1 MITLI
6 GIGHVFSIREAVKRI
21 IFKKAPDSVCIEL
34 DKIRFD
40 ALEQGYR
47 GNEEV
52 PFIFKRLQKIYDRA
66 AESQGAT
73 VGEEMLG
80 AVEAAKEM
88 KIPYH
93 FIDIEASPMVMDI
106 FQKLTLGQKT
116 KLMGSVLVASVLPKK
131 KLEEGMKQIEENPLE
146 AIEQFEKAFPE
157 LKRDLVDYRDAYMS
171 KRLIEISKRFENVI
185 AVVGEGHIHGIEKK
199 LKNMEYEVIH
209 LNEVLEISKEIKE
222 GTYDSDDNDSRNM
235 GSHNTVTFSFDV
247 EFENTME
254 NM

>member
-21 IFKKAPDSVCIEL
+21 IFRKVPDAVCIEL

-40 ALEQGYR
+40 ALEKGLR
-47 GNEEV
+47 GNEKV

-66 AESQGAT
+66 AESQGAS

-80 AVEAAKEM
+80 AVEAAREM
-88 KIPYH
+88 EIPYH

-131 KLEEGMKQIEENPLE
+131 KMEEGMKQIEENPLE
-146 AIEQFEKAFPE
+146 AIKQFEKAFPE

-171 KRLIEISKRFENVI
+171 NRLIEISKRFDNII
-185 AVVGEGHIHGIEKK
+185 AVVGEGHIPGIEKNM
-199 LKNMEYEVIH
+199 KNLEYEVIH
-209 LNEVLEISKEIKE
+209 LSEVLEISKEIVEGKYEKE
-222 GTYDSDDNDSRNM
+222 ETNSRGTEI
-235 GSHNTVTFSFDV
+235 HNTVSFSFDV
-247 EFENTME
+247 EYENIAE
-254 NM
+254 DL